1 VVSDFSFGQ
10 FRFLDRLILHHG
22 RWFYY
27 RLSYFFIFFG
37 WKNVIITFI
46 IFYFL
51 TESAFSGTFNYTE
64 PCYLLYNSFFG
75 IVMLVYFG
83 LYDQD
88 ANDDLE
94 PALWKHLPEIY
105 AQTKKKELFSYRR
118 YFTWF
123 GIGILMSLFI
133 YFILRLSVGA
143 DVAVDGDGHVEDL
156 AGFKLLHGLA
166 LVLVVTLVNYIDTRT
181 RTYFFEVIIFF
192 VCTALAT
199 ASFYIAENYLPIMGY
214 FNDYTDNLNLRF
226 WLTIFLVVTVVYM
239 VKIAAE
245 FYLIDESPSIL
256 DKYAIAK
263 D

>member
-1 VVSDFSFGQ
+1 MVSDFSFGQ
-10 FRFLDRLILHHG
+10 FRFLDRLVLHHG

-27 RLSYFFIFFG
+27 RLSYFFIYFG

-75 IVMLVYFG
+75 IVMIVYFG

-105 AQTKKKELFSYRR
+105 AQIKKKELFSYKR

-133 YFILRLSVGA
+133 YFLLRLSVGA
-143 DVAVDGDGHVEDL
+143 DVAVD
-156 AGFKLLHGLA
+156 
-166 LVLVVTLVNYIDTRT
+166 
-181 RTYFFEVIIFF
+181 
-192 VCTALAT
+192 
-199 ASFYIAENYLPIMGY
+199 P
-214 FNDYTDNLNLRF
+214 
-226 WLTIFLVVTVVYM
+226 
-239 VKIAAE
+239 
-245 FYLIDESPSIL
+245 
-256 DKYAIAK
+256 
-263 D
+263 